1 MAISICVVMLYRAT
15 ECSVARASAVVI
27 RPDPK
32 YQFFPGLVIPQ
43 LLKVEATHTEH
54 QHPDIQNVNKKL
66 LLSLSALHLCHLA
79 IFSLVPKSLLLL
91 DSACLSV
98 IQICCHITRCLSNTV
113 LLNTATFHLPT
124 TCLLKISAT
133 RQLSIGIDI
142 F

>member
-1 MAISICVVMLYRAT
+1 MAINICVVMLYRAI

-27 RPDPK
+27 RHDPK
-32 YQFFPGLVIPQ
+32 YLFFPGLAVLR
-43 LLKVEATHTEH
+43 LLKVEATHTQR

-66 LLSLSALHLCHLA
+66 LLSLSAFHLCHLN
-79 IFSLVPKSLLLL
+79 IFSLVSKSLLLL

-98 IQICCHITRCLSNTV
+98 VQICCHITRCLSNTV

-124 TCLLKISAT
+124 TCLPNISAT